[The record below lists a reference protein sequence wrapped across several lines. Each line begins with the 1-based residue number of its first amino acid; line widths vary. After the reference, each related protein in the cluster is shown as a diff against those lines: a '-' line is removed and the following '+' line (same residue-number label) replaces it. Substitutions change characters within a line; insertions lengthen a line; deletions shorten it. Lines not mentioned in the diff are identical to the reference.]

1 MGTPS
6 TPLPGRLNLA
16 AATAVRADAP
26 GVKAENVPSAGMT
39 IGKRLTLWILSI
51 LAGSILLLVL
61 YLWRMDITTADD
73 IRRNYGKDIN
83 REDVSLYL
91 AIRLQNFAD
100 ALNRAASDPKFTI
113 SDKAAADE
121 RALVETL
128 NQFPSLVNND
138 AMVKLDGCIAALSVA
153 GSDRKAALQPCID
166 EINKVRTEGMTTAAA
181 AFSFQMASEAS
192 SKLLEQR
199 QSLHEFW
206 LKAAQLILLN
216 LLLPVLTAA
225 LGYTFGHQQAQQQQ
239 GTQ

>member
-1 MGTPS
+1 VGTPS
-6 TPLPGRLNLA
+6 TPVPGRLNLA
-16 AATAVRADAP
+16 AAKTARADAP
-26 GVKAENVPSAGMT
+26 GVKGENVPPAGMT
-39 IGKRLTLWILSI
+39 IGKKLTLWLLCI

-61 YLWRMDITTADD
+61 YLWRMDITAADD
-73 IRRNYGKDIN
+73 IRQNYGKDLN
-83 REDVSLYL
+83 REDVALYL
-91 AIRLQNFAD
+91 ALRLQNFAD
-100 ALNRAASDPKFTI
+100 ALSQAGSDPNFI
-113 SDKAAADE
+113 VSDKTAADE
-121 RALVETL
+121 KALIETL
-128 NQFPSLVNND
+128 NQFPSLINND
-138 AMVKLDGCIAALSVA
+138 AKVKLDGCVATLSA
-153 GSDRKAALQPCID
+153 TGTDRKTTLQPCID
-166 EINKVRTEGMTTAAA
+166 AINKVRTEGMTTAAA